1 MARFV
6 LFLILLVPLAVVGD
20 WLLANPGTLTV
31 EWVGYTITMHTAL
44 AVLLL
49 AVACLLVVLV
59 ALALW
64 QLFTWPERRRA
75 RRRHRTLAKGLREI
89 THGMTSLAIGNEA
102 AAEAAL
108 KKARQLLPGEPLPQ
122 LLTAQLLQRQGKH
135 EAARGHF
142 RALLAH
148 ASTAQLATQ
157 RLIEQHL
164 TRREWAEAAALAE
177 EARRDAPADRWLA
190 LTLID
195 LYARLD
201 ASAAIKSLTEGWHW
215 HSPLSREE
223 RHRYA
228 AMAYLLAEK
237 HEETP
242 RGKLTALR
250 HAYGYAP
257 GFLPAALAYAELLS
271 TQGERKQ
278 ARKVLLS
285 AWAAQP
291 AAILIAPI
299 LQAIADANPRQ
310 QLRWLKPFLKTGG
323 SAVHRLLEAQ
333 QALEVGDYPRAK
345 AQAEASLQL
354 EESKQACAIIAEV
367 EQHLRGPE
375 AATVWL
381 ARAMDAP
388 AAAGWICHRC
398 GTAHAAWRTH
408 CQGCDAFDTLSYERP
423 EARITSVELPARV

>member
-6 LFLILLVPLAVVGD
+6 LFLILLVPLAVVGN

-44 AVLLL
+44 AVLML
-49 AVACLLVVLV
+49 AVTCLIVVLG

-64 QLFTWPERRRA
+64 QLFTWPDRRRA
-75 RRRHRTLAKGLREI
+75 RKRHRTLAKGLREI
-89 THGMTSLAIGNEA
+89 THGMTSLAIGNET

-108 KKARQLLPGEPLPQ
+108 KKARGLLPGEPLPQ

-164 TRREWAEAAALAE
+164 MKREWAEAARLAE
-177 EARRDAPADRWLA
+177 DARRDAPGDRWLA

-195 LYARLD
+195 LYTRLD
-201 ASAAIKSLTEGWHW
+201 NSAAILALTEGWQW

-228 AMAYLLAEK
+228 AIGYLLAEK
-237 HEETP
+237 HAETP

-250 HAYGYAP
+250 HAYGYVP
-257 GFLPAALAYAELLS
+257 GFLPAALAYAEQLIA
-271 TQGERKQ
+271 QDARKQ

-285 AWAAQP
+285 AWEAQAAP
-291 AAILIAPI
+291 VLIMPI
-299 LQAIADANPRQ
+299 LHAIADANPRQ
-310 QLRWLKPFLKTGG
+310 QLRWLKPFLKRGDT
-323 SAVHRLLEAQ
+323 ATHRLLSAQ

-345 AQAEASLQL
+345 ELAEAALQL

-367 EQHLRGPE
+367 EKHLRGPE

-381 ARAMDAP
+381 GRAMDAP
-388 AAAGWICHRC
+388 AAGWICHRC
-398 GTAHAAWRTH
+398 GTLHAAWQAH
-408 CQGCDAFDTLSYERP
+408 CKGCDAFDTLGYARP
-423 EARITSVELPARV
+423 EARITSIELPVRS